1 MDVFEA
7 IEQDDAARVSQLV
20 RDDPQIGKRRNDE
33 GISALLLAL
42 YFGRAGIAA
51 ELVSPE
57 PELDVFEAAAY
68 GRTERLREL
77 LDADAELAR
86 AWSPDGFQ
94 PLGLAVFF
102 GHPAAARLLLD
113 GGADPTTP
121 ARHAQ
126 IKAAPIHS
134 ATATSD
140 SSARLE
146 LTELLLE
153 RGADPNATQEGGFT
167 PLHAAAQ
174 HGDLDLARLLLAR
187 GADPGAETD
196 DGRTPAA
203 IARAQGQDEL
213 AHVLAG

>member
-1 MDVFEA
+1 VDVFEA
-7 IEQDDAARVSQLV
+7 IAQDDGGRVRELLRDDSQL
-20 RDDPQIGKRRNDE
+20 GKRRNDE
-33 GISALLLAL
+33 GVSAILLAR
-42 YFGRAGIAA
+42 YFGRSDIAA
-51 ELVSPE
+51 ALISPE

-68 GRTERLREL
+68 GRTDRLGEL

-102 GHPAAARLLLD
+102 GHPTAARLLLD
-113 GGADPTTP
+113 RGADPGTP

-134 ATATSD
+134 ATAAAEPE
-140 SSARLE
+140 ARLE
-146 LTELLLE
+146 LTELLLD

-174 HGDLDLARLLLAR
+174 HGDVELAKLLLTR
-187 GADPGAETD
+187 GADPGATTA
-196 DGRTPAA
+196 DGHTPAG
-203 IARAQGQDEL
+203 IALEHDNREL
-213 AHVLAG
+213 AELLAA